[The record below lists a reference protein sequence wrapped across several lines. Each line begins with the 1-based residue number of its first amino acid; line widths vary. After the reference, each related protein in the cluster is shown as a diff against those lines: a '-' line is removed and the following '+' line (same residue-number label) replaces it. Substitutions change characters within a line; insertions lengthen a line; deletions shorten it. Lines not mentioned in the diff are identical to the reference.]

1 MYTKAL
7 RQTALLMSGL
17 ITALTTLVALG
28 MTVMR
33 LGAPNTGGP
42 ATQPVTGVRE
52 VAPTLAP
59 LPPLRSVRIRAVGDL
74 ITHQVQLDS
83 ARQADGSYDFHAQYA
98 RIAGVLADADYT
110 IANL

>member
-7 RQTALLMSGL
+7 RQTALMMSGL
-17 ITALTTLVALG
+17 ITVLTTLVALG
-28 MTVMR
+28 LTAMR

-52 VAPTLAP
+52 AAPTPEP

-83 ARQADGSYDFHAQYA
+83 A
-98 RIAGVLADADYT
+98 
-110 IANL
+110 